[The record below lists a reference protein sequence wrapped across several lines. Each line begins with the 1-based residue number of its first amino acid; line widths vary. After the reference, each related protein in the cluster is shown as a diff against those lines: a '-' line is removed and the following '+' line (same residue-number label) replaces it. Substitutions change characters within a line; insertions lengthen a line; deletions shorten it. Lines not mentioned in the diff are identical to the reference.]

1 MTATRIRSCPPATEP
16 AHPKTPS
23 IPPVASTW
31 ATQPPGHNPRRTYE
45 RDHLEG
51 WFIPIRTDLHDLR
64 REIESVRATAQSAAA
79 EALANIEEKVT
90 KRTAELNA
98 NQTLDLRWAIIGL
111 FISAF
116 GTWLQYW
123 A

>member
-1 MTATRIRSCPPATEP
+1 
-16 AHPKTPS
+16 
-23 IPPVASTW
+23 VASTW